1 MRLFG
6 KKIHG
11 IEKSP
16 LFSKNANAHMRRM
29 FNKTG
34 HAIAHNV
41 IKPVGRELAHHGA
54 EIATGALIGAAV
66 L

>member
-1 MRLFG
+1 MKLFG
-6 KKIHG
+6 KKIHS

-16 LFSKNANAHMRRM
+16 LFSKNSMAHTRRM

-34 HAIAHNV
+34 HAIVHNV
-41 IKPVGRELAHHGA
+41 IKPVGREFTHHGA
-54 EIATGALIGAAV
+54 EIATGALLGAAV